1 MSDCKKCKALFT
13 EAFYDELNAD
23 QRHLLEIHLKDCE
36 KCDSEYTEMTSTLEI
51 MNKRIRPEPSQ
62 TFWDGFGNQ
71 VAQRVEEEKVF
82 DMRPEPRRRTFVP
95 GLSFA
100 PRWAFQATAAA
111 LLVIAGIFIGRTVFS
126 PSASEIEFAQQPAKM
141 ISPPQSGLELI
152 SRTQKY
158 IESSKLI
165 LLAIINFDP
174 QTEDPYALDIPYQKQ
189 LSKELVQEASL
200 LKKGLA
206 DSDQRRLQSLITD
219 LEVILLQIANLESEN
234 DLEAIEFVK
243 DGVESRGILLKI
255 HLTDIHQS
263 IKKSDKTVPAKRAS
277 QKLSGI

>member
-1 MSDCKKCKALFT
+1 MSDCKKCKALFAQ
-13 EAFYDELNAD
+13 AFYDELNAC
-23 QRHLLEIHLKDCE
+23 QKHFLGLHLKDCE
-36 KCDSEYTEMTSTLEI
+36 KCNSEYTEMTSTLEI

-71 VAQRVEEEKVF
+71 VAQRAEEEKVF
-82 DMRPEPRRRTFVP
+82 DEKREPRKHTFIH

-100 PRWAFQATAAA
+100 PRWAFQATAAVF
-111 LLVIAGIFIGRTVFS
+111 LVIAGIFIGRTVFS
-126 PSASEIEFAQQPAKM
+126 PSVSEIQYAQQPARV
-141 ISPPQSGLELI
+141 ISQPQSGLELI
-152 SRTQKY
+152 SRTHNY
-158 IESSKLI
+158 IERSELI

-174 QTEDPYALDIPYQKQ
+174 QTEDPYALNIPYQKQ
-189 LSKELVQEASL
+189 VSKELVQEASF

-219 LEVILLQIANLESEN
+219 LEVILLQIANLESGH

-263 IKKSDKTVPAKRAS
+263 TKKSDKTVPNKRAS
-277 QKLSGI
+277 QKLSSI